1 MEMIND
7 ESEIIINDFLNNIGN
22 AMIIQHFL
30 SNIIT
35 NSLGN
40 IVNNFLTNIENK
52 IENNIVENEIIEYKT
67 HPTATMIKESFENI
81 GNGDHIGFKK
91 QFFIKCCRNGST
103 ISGCSRFFEVCKRG
117 SEDYYNNDYFLN
129 RFKKIK
135 VKQNDVIEYKV
146 HPIANMIKESF
157 YSIEKANFQGFKK
170 SYFIKCCQKGSSTF
184 DVCRRFSED
193 YWNLN
198 CFLHQYKSN
207 EIQKQENKT
216 RQDIIENKTK
226 KKTKSKK

>member
-7 ESEIIINDFLNNIGN
+7 ENEIIINDFLNNMEN
-22 AMIIQHFL
+22 EMIIQHFL

-35 NSLGN
+35 NFLGN
-40 IVNNFLTNIENK
+40 IMNNFLTNMENK
-52 IENNIVENEIIEYKT
+52 IVENEIIEYKT

-91 QFFIKCCRNGST
+91 HFFIKCCRNGST
-103 ISGCSRFFEVCKRG
+103 TSGCSRFFEVCKRG

-170 SYFIKCCQKGSSTF
+170 I
-184 DVCRRFSED
+184 
-193 YWNLN
+193 L
-198 CFLHQYKSN
+198 LH
-207 EIQKQENKT
+207 
-216 RQDIIENKTK
+216 
-226 KKTKSKK
+226 